1 MKLIKSPAFIW
12 DNILHLKYEEF
23 VTSLINTKNLNLNFQ
38 NELGETPLH
47 ICCKNG
53 YLDKFYTLIYM
64 GADFKIKTLKGENI
78 LHYAAFY
85 SKDLILTQEIA
96 KNYINPLE
104 KNNNGQNAINI
115 CTNPQDVV
123 FFENWAQL
131 NKIILPLNNFSDN
144 SQSNLS
150 NTNKQVNK
158 NVGDIG
164 QALDSNIIEIAA
176 TQAINSRFNLSAAI

>member
-12 DNILHLKYEEF
+12 DNFLHLSYEEF
-23 VTSLINTKNLNLNFQ
+23 ITNIINIKNLNLNFQ

-64 GADFKIKTLKGENI
+64 GADYKIKTCKGENI
-78 LHYAAFY
+78 LHYAALY
-85 SKDLILTQEIA
+85 SKDLVLTQEIA

-104 KNNNGQNAINI
+104 KNNNGENAINV

-131 NKIILPLNNFSDN
+131 NKIILPTPNVDKADKMNSNVFANNPNILNSLNITPDFDN
-144 SQSNLS
+144 KLS
-150 NTNKQVNK
+150 M
-158 NVGDIG
+158 
-164 QALDSNIIEIAA
+164 AL
-176 TQAINSRFNLSAAI
+176 